1 MRDQTATATATVA
14 RTDSPATALGPVALV
29 LGVIST
35 LGAFVF
41 FPIAWIAAGLAVTF
55 GATGMHYARQ
65 GIGRMWTAALGT
77 ILGVAGLFG
86 IVALLGG
93 IGA

>member
-1 MRDQTATATATVA
+1 MRDHTATAAH
-14 RTDSPATALGPVALV
+14 TDSPATALGPVALV
-29 LGVIST
+29 LGLIST
-35 LGAFVF
+35 LGAFVL

-77 ILGVAGLFG
+77 ALGLAGLFG
-86 IVALLGG
+86 GVALLGALG
-93 IGA
+93 GWVY